1 MFERFTAETRQVL
14 ALVPHYAVAAGR
26 PEMTPADLAA
36 ALAARPVG
44 NTAGIWTSPQLP
56 EPAEPAGAQGRRL
69 PPKAPHRFDKAAR
82 AVLTRSLHVA
92 VTEAAAHIG
101 TEHLLAALVR
111 NGPPDVVAGLG
122 ARGATAE
129 TVDALLA
136 RLAGALGT
144 EGPPEELRAVKGA
157 GSALSYTRLTVD
169 ARAVMREGAA
179 LGRAAG
185 RANVTPVD
193 LARALALYDGGNV
206 VRVWTVP
213 PVPPPEPAAPIE
225 DVASLAGPTERVLAA
240 AAVIAREA
248 GSAQV
253 GTEHLLVALIRYGHP
268 EVVTLLAERGGTA
281 TAADALLAELAG
293 DPGVERSPAPVPGL
307 PLAARWPALRPVS
320 GRRAIVVLVTLVAL
334 LVIMAVCFLG
344 LIFGP

>member
-1 MFERFTAETRQVL
+1 MFERLTAETRQML

-26 PEMTPADLAA
+26 SEMTPADLAA

-44 NTAGIWTSPQLP
+44 NTAGIWTSPQPP
-56 EPAEPAGAQGRRL
+56 EPAEPAGAQGGRL

-82 AVLTRSLHVA
+82 AVLTQSLHVA
-92 VTEAAAHIG
+92 VAEAAAHIG

-111 NGPPDVVAGLG
+111 SGPPDVVAGLG

-136 RLAGALGT
+136 RLAGGLGT
-144 EGPPEELRAVKGA
+144 EGPPEEPRAVKGA

-169 ARAVMREGAA
+169 ARAVVREGAA

-193 LARALALYDGGNV
+193 LATALALYDGGNV

-213 PVPPPEPAAPIE
+213 PVPPPEPAAPIK

-240 AAVIAREA
+240 AAVIAREV
-248 GSAQV
+248 GSAHV
-253 GTEHLLVALIRYGHP
+253 GTEHLLVALLRHGHP

-281 TAADALLAELAG
+281 EAADALLAELAG
-293 DPGVERSPAPVPGL
+293 DPGVERPPAPVPGL
-307 PLAARWPALRPVS
+307 PPVARRSALRPVS
-320 GRRAIVVLVTLVAL
+320 GRRAIVALVAL
-334 LVIMAVCFLG
+334 GSVLVIVVVCFLG
-344 LIFGP
+344 PIFGP

>member
-1 MFERFTAETRQVL
+1 MFERFTAEARQVV
-14 ALVPHYAVAAGR
+14 ALVPYYAVAAGR
-26 PEMTPADLAA
+26 SEMTPADLAA

-44 NTAGIWTSPQLP
+44 NTAGIWTSPQPP
-56 EPAEPAGAQGRRL
+56 EPAEPTSTQGGRVL
-69 PPKAPHRFDKAAR
+69 PKAPHRFDEVAR
-82 AVLTRSLHVA
+82 AVLTQSLRVA
-92 VTEAAAHIG
+92 VAEAAAHIG

-111 NGPPDVVAGLG
+111 SGPPDVVAGLG

-136 RLAGALGT
+136 RLAGGLGT
-144 EGPPEELRAVKGA
+144 EGPPEEPRAVEGA

-169 ARAVMREGAA
+169 ARAVVREGAA

-185 RANVTPVD
+185 RGNVTPVD
-193 LARALALYDGGNV
+193 LATALALYNGGNV
-206 VRVWTVP
+206 VRVWTAP
-213 PVPPPEPAAPIE
+213 PVPPSEPAAPIE

-253 GTEHLLVALIRYGHP
+253 GTEHLLVALIRHGHP

-281 TAADALLAELAG
+281 EAADALLAELAG
-293 DPGVERSPAPVPGL
+293 DPGVETPPEPVLGP
-307 PLAARWPALRPVS
+307 PLAARRPALRPVS
-320 GRRAIVVLVTLVAL
+320 GPRAIVGLTVLLTL
-334 LVIMAVCFLG
+334 LVIVVVCILG
-344 LIFGP
+344 PIFGP